1 MKINKQRLIQIIREE
16 LNEMGMG
23 IGIPDKL
30 PTGPA
35 DSPPVASMGNQQAAR
50 NLMLRQFIMD
60 YAEEY
65 DKQIPIGAAPNR
77 LPRLFDYVDFRE
89 ELFAKF
95 PELENEDLPAL
106 FRKLK
111 LVKDV

>member
-35 DSPPVASMGNQQAAR
+35 KSPPVASMSNQQAAR
-50 NLMLRQFIMD
+50 DLMLRQFVMD
-60 YAEEY
+60 VAQEY
-65 DKQIPIGAAPNR
+65 DKQIPMGAAPNR

-89 ELFAKF
+89 ELYAKF
-95 PELENEDLPAL
+95 PELENEDLPTL